1 MVLNFMVNYSY
12 EWIDKDMINE
22 QFSDGNG
29 EEGEGGKKGFDPTK
43 NGCAILCTRRGTKA
57 MKVG

>member
-1 MVLNFMVNYSY
+1 M
-12 EWIDKDMINE
+12 E
-22 QFSDGNG
+22 
-29 EEGEGGKKGFDPTK
+29 KKGLDPTK